1 LAFASNLISILATVS
16 DVFYP
21 EGAMHLIRWFLITA
35 VAPLTFPEI
44 TLASVTT
51 MFGVSESKILYAQDQ
66 VPSLNYWMHTLKGG
80 LEITKSESKWAYGL
94 SGYASLSPSFTY
106 PGQTSHLK
114 FFGLNLRAAYSLIV
128 KKRFQLSLA
137 GGFYYVTTSAQDYS
151 GGFENLNGPQIYP
164 SFRFKLKKGGVLTG
178 YAKYSP
184 VSSNFKLLSIDQN
197 YEIAFG
203 FSYFFKQ
210 QWFPFS
216 PGVSLDFS
224 QIRFA
229 DSSGVVSILKT
240 ASVGLVFLFGGSD

>member
-1 LAFASNLISILATVS
+1 MEFAPNRISKLATIVN
-16 DVFYP
+16 VFYS
-21 EGAMHLIRWFLITA
+21 EETMHLFRWFLITA
-35 VAPLTFPEI
+35 VVSLTSPGI
-44 TLASVTT
+44 TLAGVTT
-51 MFGVSESKILYAQDQ
+51 MFGVSESKILYTQDQ

-80 LEITKSESKWAYGL
+80 LELTKNESRWAYGL

-114 FFGLNLRAAYSLIV
+114 FYGLNLRAAYSMILR
-128 KKRFQLSLA
+128 KRFQLSLA
-137 GGFYYVTTSAQDYS
+137 GGYYYVSTSAQNYS

-164 SFRFKLKKGGVLTG
+164 SFRYQFKKGGILSG

-184 VSSNFKLLSIDQN
+184 ISSKFKLLSIDQN

-216 PGVSLDFS
+216 PGLSVDFS

-229 DSSGVVSILKT
+229 DSSGFVSTLKT
-240 ASVGLVFLFGGSD
+240 ASAGLVFLFGGSD